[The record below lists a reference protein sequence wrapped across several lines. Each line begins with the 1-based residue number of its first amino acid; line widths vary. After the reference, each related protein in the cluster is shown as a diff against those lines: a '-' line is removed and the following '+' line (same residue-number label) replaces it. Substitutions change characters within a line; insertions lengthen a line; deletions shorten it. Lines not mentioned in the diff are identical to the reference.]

1 MSSNSAL
8 AMTAIGLDMG
18 TTVRTT
24 RLTTERRDGGR
35 AARRCAA
42 QLECAALLSRRHAQG
57 AHASRR
63 TAHSFTRSS
72 FLSAPS
78 VFPSSLQYCYVGVY
92 KNGGV
97 EVIAN
102 EQGNRATPA
111 CLACTPKE
119 RVVGEA
125 AYNHQHLNQANTIY
139 HVSGQQQKLTRRG
152 GGEGTQNE

>member
-1 MSSNSAL
+1 
-8 AMTAIGLDMG
+8 
-18 TTVRTT
+18 
-24 RLTTERRDGGR
+24 
-35 AARRCAA
+35 
-42 QLECAALLSRRHAQG
+42 
-57 AHASRR
+57 
-63 TAHSFTRSS
+63 
-72 FLSAPS
+72 
-78 VFPSSLQYCYVGVY
+78 VGVY

-139 HVSGQQQKLTRRG
+139 HVSRTQQQQTRRG
-152 GGEGTQNE
+152 GEGKQNE

>member
-8 AMTAIGLDMG
+8 AMTAIGIDMG

-24 RLTTERRDGGR
+24 RLATERRDGGR

-42 QLECAALLSRRHAQG
+42 QSECAALLSLAVRRVHM
-57 AHASRR
+57 RR
-63 TAHSFTRSS
+63 VALLTRS
-72 FLSAPS
+72 LAPPS
-78 VFPSSLQYCYVGVY
+78 SPCTLFPSSLQYCYVGVY

-139 HVSGQQQKLTRRG
+139 HVSGQQQKQTRR